1 MSITINAKAYD
12 FDSQR
17 SPDHLQ
23 YNGPASTL
31 SVVDRL
37 GVKRTPPKPSGDFAG
52 QGKASV
58 KLTRTINV
66 GSETG
71 TGIMEIS
78 TSLPV
83 GGTVAELEAM
93 IDDLAVWLATASAKS
108 ALIDQDINQQ

>member
-1 MSITINAKAYD
+1 MSITVNLDTYS

-23 YNGPASTL
+23 YNGPDSTL

-37 GVKRTPPKPSGDFAG
+37 AVKRTPPKPSGDFLG

-58 KLTRTINV
+58 KLTRTVTV
-66 GSETG
+66 GTDTG
-71 TGIMEIS
+71 TGILEIS
-78 TSLPV
+78 SSLPV
-83 GGTVAELEAM
+83 GGTVAQMEAM

-108 ALIDQDINQQ
+108 ALIDQDINQ